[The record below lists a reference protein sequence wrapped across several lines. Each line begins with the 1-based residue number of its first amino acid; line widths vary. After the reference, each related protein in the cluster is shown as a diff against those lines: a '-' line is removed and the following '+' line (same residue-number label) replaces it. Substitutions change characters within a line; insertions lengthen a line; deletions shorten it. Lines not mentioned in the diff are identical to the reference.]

1 MAAFGRG
8 LMYYM
13 LMCTDVSA
21 ILWILSDILTFV
33 LFSKEQREELEKKD
47 TEEMHNDSNYNLLMS
62 MFGFTSDNQMA
73 IFLLILGTYVP
84 GLNVIFW
91 KGILL
96 GPFEKRKKL

>member
-1 MAAFGRG
+1 MAAFGRS

-13 LMCTDVSA
+13 LMCTNVSA

-62 MFGFTSDNQMA
+62 MFGCTSDNQMA
-73 IFLLILGTYVP
+73 IILLILGTYVP
-84 GLNVIFW
+84 GINVMYW
-91 KGILL
+91 KEILL